1 MPRETVD
8 PLKRETTSGM
18 RNISGACLAIFW
30 LLGAALPAQGPLPE
44 EKPQSEAAIEAPA
57 EEPGEAPAAEPVPTP
72 ADKPDVEPEAGTPP
86 ATEIP
91 KPDDK
96 PSPAESPDGTPE
108 TGGPKPPEKPTPPP
122 PQTPAE
128 DAVPPKPVTPPVIP
142 IENEDDATYK
152 ACTAALTAMGA
163 TFQEQKRVDDGNGC
177 GMDRPIT
184 VTRLSPSVALQPE
197 GTFRCETALQLAR
210 MTRDMIVPTANLSL
224 PDMGALKAVN
234 HASGYV
240 CRNRNSAETGKM
252 SEHARGNAVDIAA
265 LTFEGGAVPMVIA
278 KQDDGTLP
286 AAFQRSLNA
295 FACLYF
301 TTVLSPG
308 SDAAHQD
315 HLHLDVIKR
324 KSGFRYCR

>member
-1 MPRETVD
+1 
-8 PLKRETTSGM
+8 
-18 RNISGACLAIFW
+18 
-30 LLGAALPAQGPLPE
+30 
-44 EKPQSEAAIEAPA
+44 
-57 EEPGEAPAAEPVPTP
+57 
-72 ADKPDVEPEAGTPP
+72 
-86 ATEIP
+86 
-91 KPDDK
+91 
-96 PSPAESPDGTPE
+96 
-108 TGGPKPPEKPTPPP
+108 
-122 PQTPAE
+122 
-128 DAVPPKPVTPPVIP
+128 
-142 IENEDDATYK
+142 
-152 ACTAALTAMGA
+152 MGA
-163 TFQEQKRVDDGNGC
+163 TFEEDKRVDDGNGC

-184 VTRLSPSVALQPE
+184 VTTLSPSVALEPK

-210 MTRDMIVPTANLSL
+210 MTRDMIGPAANLSL
-224 PDMGALKAVN
+224 SDMGALKAVN

-265 LTFEGGAVPMVIA
+265 LTFERGTVPMVIA
-278 KQDDGTLP
+278 KQDDGTFA